1 MLKKANRLSRMQFT
15 EYFRLGKR
23 HHFEHLTVIYC
34 PNLTFFAAVVVGKKV
49 SKGAVRRNTL
59 KRRVLARLAQVQKE
73 WVVTG
78 VFIII
83 LKPSFNSLPRTAA
96 DEFFHKS
103 IAGLL
108 QST

>member
-1 MLKKANRLSRMQFT
+1 MLKKANRLSRTQFT

-23 HHFEHLTVIYC
+23 HHFEHLTVIYS
-34 PNLTFFAAVVVGKKV
+34 PTPTFFAAVVVGKKI

-59 KRRVLARLAQVQKE
+59 KRRVLARLSQVQKE
-73 WVVTG
+73 SAVTG

-83 LKPSFNSLPRTAA
+83 LKPSFNSLSRTAA